1 MDNTC
6 KKASEFLKIL
16 VDNMVNEKILKADSL
31 LKTWKNIVGDKISSH
46 SKLVDISSG
55 NLIVETDH
63 PGWSQQI
70 LFKKKKI
77 IEAVNN
83 LFPEAK
89 VRNIFIKVIF
99 KEKNSE
105 FSGKEKESTIETGFI
120 TKNDK
125 FSPDETYETNGETD
139 EKELLFNQ
147 FQKLR
152 KTLEL
157 NERRKNGRNS

>member
-89 VRNIFIKVIF
+89 VRNIFIKVIS

-120 TKNDK
+120 KKNDN
-125 FSPDETYETNGETD
+125 FLPDETYETNGETD

>member
-89 VRNIFIKVIF
+89 VRNIFIKVIS